1 MRVCT
6 KEGQC
11 ACDTEAI
18 NTRKQALSE
27 NAGIKSAK
35 VMNILDIGRKVE
47 ADSTIANAEY
57 HTHQPLTTRFENN
70 DEIRIPVQDDLCT
83 LPCESHIYIEGRM
96 VKADN
101 TPTNKTTFCNN
112 GLAHLFS
119 EIRYEMNGIL
129 IDSVTNPGITTTM
142 KGYVTFSPDES
153 QKYQNAAWFTTTPNE
168 TLVQAGNFNVCIPL
182 KLMLGFAEDYRKVV
196 VNARQE
202 LVLIRSNSD
211 KNAVVGDDE
220 VAIKLDKI
228 YWKLPHIS
236 PGLSEELILTKYIAK
251 GIDTQIAFRNW
262 QLHVYPSVN
271 KTTKHTWAV
280 STMSKTS
287 TPRYVILGFQTAR
300 ENNVKKNM
308 SQFDHCN
315 FQNVRVYLNNDR
327 YPYDSLNVDFVKNKF
342 AFVYEMY
349 AAFQSSYYERDGT
362 PLMNVQDYLK
372 KAPLIVIDT
381 SKQKEHL
388 QPSSITLRIEFDT
401 SENVPADTN
410 AFCLVLHD
418 RVFTYNPLTKMVKQ
432 L

>member
-1 MRVCT
+1 MCT
-6 KEGQC
+6 EEGQC
-11 ACDTEAI
+11 ASNTKAA
-18 NTRKQALSE
+18 NTREQALSE
-27 NAGIKSAK
+27 DVGIKSVK
-35 VMNILDIGRKVE
+35 MMMMNILDIGHK
-47 ADSTIANAEY
+47 AATDSTIANADY
-57 HTHQPLTTRFENN
+57 HTHQPLTTRFTNN

-96 VKADN
+96 LKADN
-101 TPTNKTTFCNN
+101 TVTDKTTFCNN
-112 GLAHLFS
+112 GLAYLFS
-119 EIRYEMNGIL
+119 EIRYELNGIP

-142 KGYVTFSPDES
+142 KGYVAFTPDENY
-153 QKYQNAAWFTTTPNE
+153 KYQNAGWFATNSNK
-168 TLVQAGNFNVCIPL
+168 TLVQGGTFNVCIPL
-182 KLMLGFAEDYRKVV
+182 KLILGFAEDYRKVV

-211 KNAVVGDDE
+211 TNAVVGDDE
-220 VAIKLDKI
+220 VVIHLDKI

-236 PGLSEELILTKYIAK
+236 PGLSEELSLTKYIAK

-287 TPRYVILGFQTAR
+287 TPRYIILGFQTAR
-300 ENNVKKNM
+300 ENDVKKNM

-327 YPYDSLNVDFVKNKF
+327 YPYDSLNVDFAGNKF
-342 AFVYEMY
+342 AIAYEMY
-349 AAFQSSYYERDGT
+349 SAFQTSYYERDGM
-362 PLMNVQDYLK
+362 PLMSVQDFSK
-372 KAPLIVIDT
+372 KTPLIVIDT

-401 SENVPADTN
+401 SENVAADTN

-418 RVFTYNPLTKMVKQ
+418 RIFTYNPLTKMVNQ